1 MLVNYGGATG
11 GQVIA
16 LAEYVCG
23 EVKRNFGVEIS
34 PEVNIL

>member
-1 MLVNYGGATG
+1 
-11 GQVIA
+11 

-23 EVKRNFGVEIS
+23 EVKRCFGVEIS